1 MPHCSRIPEAS
12 RRPWELCDALLHG
25 RKNEPQ
31 TSSALSV
38 SNVVI
43 NGRKDAL
50 FPPQPEDRHISV
62 GN

>member
-12 RRPWELCDALLHG
+12 RRPWEVCDALRYG
-25 RKNEPQ
+25 RKNELQ

-38 SNVVI
+38 SNIVI
-43 NGRKDAL
+43 NGHKDAL
-50 FPPQPEDRHISV
+50 FLPQPEDRHISV

>member
-1 MPHCSRIPEAS
+1 MPHCSRSPEAS
-12 RRPWELCDALLHG
+12 RRPWELCDAFLNG

-38 SNVVI
+38 SNIVI
-43 NGRKDAL
+43 NSRKDAL
-50 FPPQPEDRHISV
+50 FLPQPEDEHISV

>member
-1 MPHCSRIPEAS
+1 MPHCSKIPEAS
-12 RRPWELCDALLHG
+12 RRPWEVCDALLYG
-25 RKNEPQ
+25 RKNELQ